1 MAAPDNSPTG
11 PRPRIVVLDGFT
23 MNPGDLSWDTLRT
36 IAECAIHDRTSA
48 GDIAA
53 RAQNADIVLTNK
65 CPLRRETLARL
76 PQLRFI
82 GVTATG
88 VNVVDLDAARESGIV
103 VSNVPAYGTASVAQH
118 VFALLLELTQRTGH
132 HAHTVA
138 GGRWSAGPDFCYW
151 DFPLVELSGLTLG
164 IVGYGEIG
172 RAVARIGR
180 AFGMNVLAATRTPR
194 AGETGVAFA
203 GMGEIFSRSDV
214 VTLHCPLTPETEG
227 LVNARRLASMKP
239 TAFLIN
245 TGRGPL
251 VVEADLAEAL
261 NAGRIA
267 GAGLDVLSA
276 EPPPKDNPLLAS
288 KNCIITPH
296 IAWATR
302 ASRARL
308 MAVVVANVRAFLAGR
323 PQNVVCGA

>member
-1 MAAPDNSPTG
+1 M
-11 PRPRIVVLDGFT
+11 PRMVVLDGFT
-23 MNPGDLSWDTLRT
+23 MNPGDLSWDALRG
-36 IAECAIHDRTSA
+36 IGACEIHDRTDA
-48 GDIAA
+48 
-53 RAQNADIVLTNK
+53 ADIVARAEKADIILTNK
-65 CPLRRETLARL
+65 CPLRRETLERL
-76 PQLRFI
+76 PRLRFI

-88 VNVVDLDAARESGIV
+88 VNVVDLETARARGVV

-132 HAHTVA
+132 HARTVA
-138 GGRWSAGPDFCYW
+138 DGRWSAGQDFCYW
-151 DFPLVELSGLTLG
+151 DFPLVELAGLTLG

-180 AFGMNVLAATRTPR
+180 AFGMPILAATRTPR
-194 AGETGVAFA
+194 EDEAGVTFA
-203 GMGEIFSRSDV
+203 GMDEVFRRADV
-214 VTLHCPLTPETEG
+214 VTLHCPLTAETTG
-227 LVNARRLASMKP
+227 LIHAARLASMKP

-251 VVEADLAEAL
+251 VVEADLADAL
-261 NAGRIA
+261 HAGRIA

-276 EPPPKDNPLLAS
+276 EPPSPDHPLLAA

-308 MAVVVANVRAFLAGR
+308 MEAVVANVRAFLAGQPR
-323 PQNVVCGA
+323 NVVNA